1 MNRLTHERV
10 NGICSGY
17 WSPQRKEVLIERLG
31 KYEDTGLTPQD
42 ITDLKEKYALLK
54 EALEKA
60 GV

>member
-42 ITDLKEKYALLK
+42 IEGLKEKYALLK

>member
-10 NGICSGY
+10 NGIRCGY

-42 ITDLKEKYALLK
+42 IEGLKEKYALLK